1 MNTEVIN
8 VGNELLTGYTLN
20 RNVQIISKI
29 LSTLGINI
37 NFNTSVSDIEEDII
51 TVSEIALERADL
63 IIYTGGLGP
72 TRDDFTKEV
81 VSKVLGRDLILDESL
96 LKNIED
102 FFESRNLE
110 MTRNNAKQAY
120 LPEGAIA
127 LENENGTA
135 PGIFINHGEKII
147 ILLPGPPRE
156 VKPLLANQALPLITN
171 LTDNKIVSKTI
182 NTIGIGESKLET
194 IIDDIITHY
203 NSVDIATYARSGQVD
218 VRIIIDQNDEVK
230 AEKLLNKICEEVKS
244 KIEYYI
250 YSYENET
257 IEEVVFKL
265 LKENN
270 LKVGF
275 CESCTGG
282 LVTSQMTRLAGASE
296 VLDRSIVTYSNDAK
310 MEEVSVKAETLNEH
324 GPVSKETAIEMAQGL
339 LTRSN
344 IDIAVSITGFAG
356 PEVPGDED
364 PVGLVYIGLA
374 TKDTT
379 VVKENLFSGSRVY
392 IQERSSKEAF
402 NLIRKHILTEL

>member
-20 RNVQIISKI
+20 RNVQIISKA
-29 LSTLGINI
+29 LARLGINI
-37 NFNTSVSDIEEDII
+37 NFNTAVSDIEEDII
-51 TVSEIALERADL
+51 LVSEIALKRADL

-81 VSKVLGRDLILDESL
+81 VSKVLNRELILDETL

-102 FFESRNLE
+102 FFKSRNLE
-110 MTRNNAKQAY
+110 MTKNNDKQAY
-120 LPEGAIA
+120 IPKGAIA
-127 LENENGTA
+127 LENDNGTA
-135 PGIFINHGEKII
+135 PGIFINYGKKII

-156 VKPLLANQALPLITN
+156 VEPLLFNKALPLITN

-194 IIDDIITHY
+194 IIDSIITHY

-218 VRIIIDQNDEVK
+218 VRITIDMDDEEK
-230 AEKLLNKICEEVKS
+230 AENLLSEICEEIRKKV
-244 KIEYYI
+244 EDYI
-250 YSYENET
+250 YSYDNET
-257 IEEVVFKL
+257 IEQVVFKL
-265 LKENN
+265 LKGNK

-282 LVTSQMTRLAGASE
+282 LVTSQLTKLAGASE
-296 VLDRSIVTYSNDAK
+296 VIDRSIVTYSNDSK
-310 MEEVSVKAETLNEH
+310 MEEVFVKKETLDEH
-324 GPVSKETAIEMAQGL
+324 GPVSKQTALEMAKGL
-339 LTRSN
+339 LTRKN

-356 PEVPGDED
+356 PEVPGDD
-364 PVGLVYIGLA
+364 SPVGLVYIALA

-379 VVKENLFSGSRVY
+379 LVKKNMFSGSRGY

-402 NLIRKHILTEL
+402 NLIRKHILTDL